1 MKKET
6 KNSAAAGHYD
16 GKMPYNKQH
25 AVVDEDDVM
34 RVRQTSR
41 YQDEKCAPDNNPFFE
56 ERSNPLS
63 SKGN

>member
-6 KNSAAAGHYD
+6 KNSAAGHYD
-16 GKMPYNKQH
+16 GKIPNCEQH
-25 AVVDEDDVM
+25 NVVDKDDVM

-41 YQDEKCAPDNNPFFE
+41 YQDEKCAPDNNLFFE
-56 ERSNPLS
+56 ELSNPLS

>member
-1 MKKET
+1 MRKET
-6 KNSAAAGHYD
+6 QKKHAPGGNEAKTVSCG
-16 GKMPYNKQH
+16 QH
-25 AVVDEDDVM
+25 AVTNKDDVM

-41 YQDEKCAPDNNPFFE
+41 YQDVKCAPDNNPFFE